1 MKTSFDFTGARVMV
15 FGGTSGINLGI
26 AHGFAAAGAE
36 VGVVSRKQEKVD
48 AAVEAL
54 SAHGR
59 PVKGYALDVRDFDAV
74 NEACKAFAADGP
86 IDVLI
91 SGAAGNFPA
100 PAVAMSANAFKSV
113 VDIDLLGTF
122 HVVRAAFE
130 HLAKPGA
137 SVINIT
143 APQAQVAMPMQS
155 HVCAAK
161 AGIDML
167 TKTLACE
174 WGLAGVRVNA
184 ISPGPIE
191 NTEGMDRLAPT
202 ENARK
207 AVRKSVPLQRDGR
220 ADEIADACLWL
231 SSDKASYVSGV
242 VLPVDGGWLAAGVP
256 LSLSALAG

>member
-1 MKTSFDFTGARVMV
+1 MKATFDYTGARVMV

-26 AHGFAAAGAE
+26 AQEFAAAGAT
-36 VGVVSRKQEKVD
+36 VAVIGRKQEKLD
-48 AAVEAL
+48 AAVATL
-54 SAHGR
+54 GDTG
-59 PVKGYALDVRDFDAV
+59 KGYALDVRDYEAV
-74 NEACKAFAADGP
+74 EAACTAFAAETGG

-100 PAVAMSANAFKSV
+100 PAVGMSPNAFKSV
-113 VDIDLLGTF
+113 VDIDLLGTY
-122 HVVRAAFE
+122 HVVRAAFP
-130 HLAKPGA
+130 HLTKPGA

-143 APQAQVAMPMQS
+143 APQAQVAMPFQS

-174 WGLAGVRVNA
+174 WGPAGIRVNA

-202 ENARK
+202 EAARK
-207 AVRKSVPLQRDGR
+207 LVRKSVPLGRDGEASEVGR
-220 ADEIADACLWL
+220 ACLWL
-231 SSDKASYVSGV
+231 ASDAAAYVSGAI
-242 VLPVDGGWLAAGVP
+242 LPVDGGWLAAGVP
-256 LSLSALAG
+256 LDLVGLASAK